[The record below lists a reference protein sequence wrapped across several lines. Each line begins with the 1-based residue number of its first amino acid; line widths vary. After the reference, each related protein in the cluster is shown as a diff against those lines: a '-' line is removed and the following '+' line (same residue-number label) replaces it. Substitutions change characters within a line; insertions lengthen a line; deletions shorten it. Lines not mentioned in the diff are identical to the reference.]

1 MTKSEEGGGA
11 ICISVP
17 HSKFWETWS
26 PVLPVTLRLCT
37 AVDSID
43 AHGIL
48 RFRAYFS
55 FITLIIPGGRRD
67 RRTAYPIRHRCL
79 SSPPGLVRVLP
90 LLLIVDLSAAD
101 DCATTA
107 GDYACGI
114 RGRRTE
120 NGGSGRLQ
128 IGSPATATLPGGMT
142 ADAPRRLSQT
152 EALQTIMMASK

>member
-26 PVLPVTLRLCT
+26 
-37 AVDSID
+37 
-43 AHGIL
+43 
-48 RFRAYFS
+48 
-55 FITLIIPGGRRD
+55 
-67 RRTAYPIRHRCL
+67 
-79 SSPPGLVRVLP
+79 
-90 LLLIVDLSAAD
+90 
-101 DCATTA
+101 TA
-107 GDYACGI
+107 GNYACGI

-128 IGSPATATLPGGMT
+128 IGSAVTATKLPGGMT

-152 EALQTIMMASK
+152 EALQTMMMVSK